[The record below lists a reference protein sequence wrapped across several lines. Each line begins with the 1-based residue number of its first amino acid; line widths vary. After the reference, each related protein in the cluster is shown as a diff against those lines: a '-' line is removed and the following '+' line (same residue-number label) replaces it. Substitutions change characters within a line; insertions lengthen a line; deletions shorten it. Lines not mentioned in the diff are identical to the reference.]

1 MGLMDAPEFQKVS
14 WSDYLSWEGDSRWEV
29 IGGHPYAMT
38 APRVSHQRV
47 CGQLFVQLHQH
58 FSGKTCEP
66 FLSPIDVKLSE
77 HDIVQPDLIVV
88 CDSSKIKDTHIE
100 GPPSLIVEVLSPSTQ
115 RHDRIRK
122 LRLYAASG
130 VQEYWLLQPYPAIA
144 EVLSLKDGEY
154 RIVGTFTEAERLD
167 SPNFPGLSVNLSDVF
182 PMPSEDET
190 IEEVRESAPPAY
202 QTDRSQSV
210 TIF

>member
-1 MGLMDAPEFQKVS
+1 M
-14 WSDYLSWEGDSRWEV
+14 
-29 IGGHPYAMT
+29 
-38 APRVSHQRV
+38 
-47 CGQLFVQLHQH
+47 
-58 FSGKTCEP
+58 
-66 FLSPIDVKLSE
+66 
-77 HDIVQPDLIVV
+77 
-88 CDSSKIKDTHIE
+88 
-100 GPPSLIVEVLSPSTQ
+100 
-115 RHDRIRK
+115 
-122 LRLYAASG
+122 RLYAASG

-210 TIF
+210 TIS